1 MAKKAQ
7 KKPAKAQ
14 KRAIKDFRKGIRD
27 EPPKVSKDIDGL
39 VDKFLKS
46 SDYKQFKRRFSR
58 N

>member
-1 MAKKAQ
+1 MAKKT
-7 KKPAKAQ
+7 KT
-14 KRAIKDFRKGIRD
+14 RAVKDFRRGIRKD
-27 EPPKVSKDIDGL
+27 PPKVAKDIDGL